1 MTQRLCLAFILASL
15 AFQAHASLIAVSLP
29 RFNDNFINLL
39 RMNIESTIDKSGND
53 VYIDQAEDSK
63 EKQFAQVK
71 HFTDEKVDAL
81 IVILVNPSKDFAQS
95 IVDLATKNNI
105 PLVFVNVQ
113 PDISPL
119 PNGVVY
125 VGSNELESGTLE
137 MEELARLAN
146 YKGNV
151 ALLMGE
157 ESHPAAKIRTLDV
170 DTVIKKYPDMK
181 VIVRARGNW
190 ERNEGLK
197 LTSKWLKEYA
207 GQFNIIAANNDE
219 MAIGAIAAIEEAGQ
233 NPRDYLI
240 GGVDATADALK
251 YMADGKLDVTV
262 FQDVAGQAQGAA
274 NAALD
279 MANGKTV
286 SKEIWVPFKLVNKD
300 NLNQFT
306 NNH

>member
-1 MTQRLCLAFILASL
+1 MIQRLCLAFMLVSFV
-15 AFQAHASLIAVSLP
+15 FQAHASLIAVSLP
-29 RFNDNFINLL
+29 RYNDNFINLL
-39 RMNIESTIDKSGND
+39 RTNIESTIDKSGHD

-71 HFTDEKVDAL
+71 RFAEAKVDAL
-81 IVILVNPSKDFAQS
+81 IVILVNPSKDFAQP
-95 IVDLATKNNI
+95 IVDLATKSNI
-105 PLVFVNVQ
+105 PLVFVNVK
-113 PDISPL
+113 PDISSL

-151 ALLMGE
+151 VLLMGE

-170 DTVIKKYPDMK
+170 DTVIKKYADMK
-181 VIVRARGNW
+181 VIVRERGNW

-197 LTSKWLKEYA
+197 ITTKWLKEYA
-207 GQFNIIAANNDE
+207 GQFNIIVANNDE
-219 MAIGAIAAIEEAGQ
+219 MAIGAITAIEEAGL
-233 NPRDYLI
+233 NPRDFLI

-251 YMADGKLDVTV
+251 YMAEGKLDVTV

-274 NAALD
+274 NAAID
-279 MANGKTV
+279 MVNGKSV
-286 SKEIWVPFKLVNKD
+286 SKEIWVPFRLVNKN
-300 NLNQFT
+300 NLHQFT
-306 NNH
+306 NDH